1 MAAVIM
7 EAPPSFDR
15 ESGQFV
21 HQLLGVYAAKGERPP
36 NTVVYDDV
44 VALLRAFPY
53 SGRRRPGP
61 QRVAS
66 LTKIGL
72 SLMPPI
78 EWTSL
83 GGETATD
90 PGRLDMLWQAPRNFA
105 PAPLG
110 VVIDEWKAGAMPS
123 LLGRD
128 EVTDQIRRYVGF
140 GVRTFGDR
148 FKGVRLVA
156 LSSPSSSVFY
166 MPDGVGVVGQPL
178 LDTDF
183 WFGPRPGEVI

>member
-7 EAPPSFDR
+7 EAPPSYDR

-21 HQLLGVYAAKGERPP
+21 HQLLDVYAAKGERPS
-36 NTVVYDDV
+36 NTMVFDDAA
-44 VALLRAFPY
+44 ALVRAFPY
-53 SGRRRPGP
+53 SGRRRPSP

-66 LTKIGL
+66 LSAIAV

-78 EWTSL
+78 DWKSL
-83 GGETATD
+83 GCETATD
-90 PGRLDMLWQAPRNFA
+90 PGRLDVLWQAPRTFA

-110 VVIDEWKAGAMPS
+110 IIIDEWKAGAMPS
-123 LLGRD
+123 LLGPD
-128 EVTDQIRRYVGF
+128 EVTDQIRRYIRF

-166 MPDGVGVVGQPL
+166 RPDGDGVAAQPL

-183 WFGPRPGEVI
+183 WFGPRPGEVV